1 MSLIYD
7 NENKRKQYK
16 NLSIFKILSQ
26 FCLYYVYIDSG
37 LDCYKCGHEDGDCNS
52 DQYGEEVKCQ
62 MEDPENPNYG
72 DSCYVGHSGS

>member
-1 MSLIYD
+1 M
-7 NENKRKQYK
+7 
-16 NLSIFKILSQ
+16 
-26 FCLYYVYIDSG
+26 YIDSG
-37 LDCYKCGHEDGDCNS
+37 LDCYKCGHDNGDCNS